1 VRALLGGEAAG
12 LSPRIRALVED
23 LLDEWERLDAR
34 IKAFDAEFVE
44 IARTDARMRRLSSVP
59 GIGPINA
66 TALVAAVGDA
76 SAVAKGRD
84 MAAWLG
90 LVPRQATTGGKP
102 RLLGISKRGKPLPA
116 QESRPRRTG
125 GPPEARRAR
134 HADRALAA
142 RPAGPS
148 AQERRHR
155 GARQQ
160 AGTDLLGG
168 ARRRASVRRDDG
180 DEVSA

>member
-1 VRALLGGEAAG
+1 MKSQAQSDLQSLHRARERLVGERTALVNHLRALLLERGIIVAQGRSRLENDVRELLGGDAAG

-90 LVPRQATTGGKP
+90 LVPRQGTTGGKP
-102 RLLGISKRGKPLPA
+102 RLLGISCP
-116 QESRPRRTG
+116 
-125 GPPEARRAR
+125 
-134 HADRALAA
+134 
-142 RPAGPS
+142 
-148 AQERRHR
+148 
-155 GARQQ
+155 
-160 AGTDLLGG
+160 
-168 ARRRASVRRDDG
+168 
-180 DEVSA
+180 